1 MKIFM
6 GKNIDSPG
14 TGKGF
19 FIQRLARELSRYPD
33 VEITRDPANPHDIAL
48 HISKIKISTASKK
61 DIVRID
67 GCIMDITKN
76 YKKVNKAFRKT
87 FNKADGVIY
96 QTNFCK
102 EACNRFIGKPT
113 CETDTI
119 FNGADTSYA
128 SSIPPANKE
137 SSSVFI
143 TASRWR
149 PQKRLKDIVET
160 FLLADIND
168 SILYVAGDLSKS
180 GISSK
185 WRKRYLNNSK
195 KVRYL
200 GVLSQEQLSS
210 YLKISNAFIHLSWID
225 WCPNSVVEAISAG
238 VPVICNNVGGTQ
250 ELVSPSGGIVCDID
264 KPYNLKPCDLY
275 SPPAFNR
282 DIVISAM
289 NKVCNDDIII
299 SNSHVD
305 IREIAKK
312 YKNFFEKIIRKNI

>member
-19 FIQRLARELSRYPD
+19 FIQRLAKELSKCSD
-33 VEITRDPANPHDIAL
+33 VEVIRDPERPHDISL
-48 HISKIKISTASKK
+48 HISKIKIATRAKK
-61 DIVRID
+61 NVVRID

-76 YKKVNKAFRKT
+76 YKKANKAFKKA
-87 FNKADGVIY
+87 FNSADGIIY
-96 QTNFCK
+96 QTEFCK
-102 EACNRFIGKPT
+102 KACDKFIGRPV
-113 CETDTI
+113 CDTDVI
-119 FNGADTSYA
+119 FNGADVHCTDNIS
-128 SSIPPANKE
+128 PAKKE
-137 SSSVFI
+137 YSNVFL

-160 FLLADIND
+160 FLLADKKD

-180 GISSK
+180 GTSLK
-185 WRKRYLNNSK
+185 WRDRYLNNSK
-195 KVRYL
+195 KVTYL
-200 GVLSQEQLSS
+200 GVLSQKQLLS
-210 YLKISNAFIHLSWID
+210 YLKISDAFIHLSWID
-225 WCPNSVVEAISAG
+225 WCPNAVVEAIAVG
-238 VPVICNNVGGTQ
+238 IPVICNNVGGTQ
-250 ELVSPSGGIVCDID
+250 ELVRPAGGIVCDID
-264 KPYNLKPCDLY
+264 KPYDLKPCNLY

-289 NKVCNDDIII
+289 NKACNDDIVI

>member
-19 FIQRLARELSRYPD
+19 FIQRLAKELSKYPN
-33 VEITRDPANPHDIAL
+33 VEIIRDPGRSHDIAL
-48 HISKIKISTASKK
+48 HISKIKIPTASKK
-61 DIVRID
+61 NIIRID

-76 YKKVNKAFRKT
+76 YKKANKAFKKA
-87 FNKADGVIY
+87 FKQADGVIY

-102 EACNRFIGKPT
+102 EACNRFIGKPV
-113 CETDTI
+113 CDTDVI
-119 FNGADTSYA
+119 FNGADIHCADNIS
-128 SSIPPANKE
+128 PANKE
-137 SSSVFI
+137 NSNVFI

-160 FLLADIND
+160 FLLADMND

-180 GISSK
+180 GTTSK
-185 WRKRYLNNSK
+185 WRNKHLDISGRVK
-195 KVRYL
+195 YL
-200 GVLSQEQLSS
+200 GVLSQERLLS
-210 YLKISNAFIHLSWID
+210 YLKISDAFIHLSWID
-225 WCPNSVVEAISAG
+225 WCPNAVVEAISVG

-250 ELVSPSGGIVCDID
+250 ELVRPSGGIVCDID

-289 NKVCNDDIII
+289 DKACYDDIII
-299 SNSHVD
+299 DNSHVD

-312 YKNFFEKIIRKNI
+312 YKKFFEKIIQK